1 MAFGGIKVAEPLVF
15 EITSGA
21 GVKVLALSGNRIGIG
36 RSRDNDIVLDDP
48 QVSRHHSRLDR
59 LETNG
64 WRVSD
69 LTSRNGTFVNGI
81 RVSGR
86 PMAYRVGDE
95 LAIGTSTIRICQTGP
110 KPGES
115 ETILTVAA
123 GASRLSPRETS
134 VLRLV
139 AEGCTDAEIAT
150 RLMISIKTVHS
161 HLDKIRDKT
170 GARRRPELIRAAM
183 QRGLV

>member
-1 MAFGGIKVAEPLVF
+1 MAFGGVKVTEPLVF

-36 RSRDNDIVLDDP
+36 RSRDNTIVLDDP

-64 WRVSD
+64 WRVCD

-81 RVSGR
+81 RVGAR
-86 PMAYRVGDE
+86 PMAFRTGDE
-95 LAIGTSTIRICQTGP
+95 LAIGTSTIRIRETGSRP
-110 KPGES
+110 AEA
-115 ETILTVAA
+115 TILTVAA
-123 GASRLSPRETS
+123 SASRLSPRETS

-183 QRGLV
+183 QLGLA